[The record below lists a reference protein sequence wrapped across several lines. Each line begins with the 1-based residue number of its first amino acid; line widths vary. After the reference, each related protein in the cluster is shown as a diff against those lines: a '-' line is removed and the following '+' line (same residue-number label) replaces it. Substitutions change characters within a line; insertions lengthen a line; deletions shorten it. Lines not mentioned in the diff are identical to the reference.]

1 MIILEANKLAA
12 KHKLCRVTDSV
23 RRDTKSNCVVV
34 TETVYTLSKSGEAD
48 RKESYYHYKS
58 MVDTESM
65 DGLIQEC
72 KARST
77 YYFLGLE
84 IPEQVVA
91 KVIEDKVV
99 VSAGADVKLEVE
111 KPVEVEKPKK
121 VVKKKAASKKKAVK
135 KAAKKVEPVVEEVVE
150 DEFIKVNEHLEV
162 FSKSNKGHFKLLVPF
177 LVKSLGKDWKSD
189 NGKRTRVRAMILH
202 LDENRVLVD
211 DNLESVAAKFLLENK

>member
-12 KHKLCRVTDSV
+12 KNKLCRVTDSV

-34 TETVYTLSKSGEAD
+34 TETVYTLNKTGESD

-58 MVDTESM
+58 MVDTNSM

-99 VSAGADVKLEVE
+99 VSAGADVKLEVAS

-121 VVKKKAASKKKAVK
+121 VVKKKAVKKKAVK
-135 KAAKKVEPVVEEVVE
+135 KAAKKVEPVEPVEEVE
-150 DEFIKVNEHLEV
+150 IKVNEHLEV
-162 FSKSNKGHFKLLVPF
+162 FSKSNKGHFKLLAPF
-177 LVKSLGKDWKSD
+177 LVKGLGKDWKSD
-189 NGKRTRVRAMILH
+189 NAKRTRVRAMLIH
-202 LDENRVLVD
+202 LDEGRVLVD
-211 DNLESVAAKFLLENK
+211 DNLQSVAAQFLLDNK

>member
-12 KHKLCRVTDSV
+12 KNKLCRVTDSV

-34 TETVYTLSKSGEAD
+34 TETVYTLNKTGESD

-58 MVDTESM
+58 MVDTNSM

-99 VSAGADVKLEVE
+99 VTAGADVKVEVE
-111 KPVEVEKPKK
+111 KPVEAEAEKPKKK
-121 VVKKKAASKKKAVK
+121 VVKKKAVKKKAVK
-135 KAAKKVEPVVEEVVE
+135 KVAKKAEPLEEVE
-150 DEFIKVNEHLEV
+150 IKVNEHLEV
-162 FSKSNKGHFKLLVPF
+162 FSKSNKEHFKLLAPF
-177 LVKSLGKDWKSD
+177 LVKGMGKDWKSD
-189 NGKRTRVRAMILH
+189 NAKRTRVRALLIH
-202 LDENRVLVD
+202 LDETKALVD
-211 DNLESVAAKFLLENK
+211 DSLQSVAAQFLLENK

>member
-12 KHKLCRVTDSV
+12 KNKLCRVTDSV

-34 TETVYTLSKSGEAD
+34 TETVYTLNKSGEAE

-99 VSAGADVKLEVE
+99 VTAGADVKLEVE
-111 KPVEVEKPKK
+111 KPVEAEAEKPKKK
-121 VVKKKAASKKKAVK
+121 VVKKKAVKKKAVK
-135 KAAKKVEPVVEEVVE
+135 KAAKKVEPVEEVE
-150 DEFIKVNEHLEV
+150 IKVNEHLEV
-162 FSKSNKGHFKLLVPF
+162 FSKSNKEHFKLLAPF

-189 NGKRTRVRAMILH
+189 NGKRTRVRAMLIH
-202 LDENRVLVD
+202 LDEGKVLVD
-211 DNLESVAAKFLLENK
+211 DNLQSVAAQFLLDNK